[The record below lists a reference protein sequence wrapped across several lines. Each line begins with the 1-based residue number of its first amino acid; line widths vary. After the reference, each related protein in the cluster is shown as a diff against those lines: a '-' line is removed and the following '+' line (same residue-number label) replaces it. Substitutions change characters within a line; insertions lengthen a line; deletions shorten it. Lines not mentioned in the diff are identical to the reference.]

1 MQSERIGPDQ
11 AILSDSVFC
20 AGHTNA
26 LRCSAVVIN
35 FQNNSNMTEFINS
48 DDKRTLLITTAPE
61 LETAIRNVLSELL
74 DEREEKSKD
83 ARISRKEASRRLG
96 KDVTTLIRWEKAHYI
111 TPIYIGKS
119 VYYSEREIIDLE
131 QGRR

>member
-1 MQSERIGPDQ
+1 MTAPWFRTAFVYG
-11 AILSDSVFC
+11 
-20 AGHTNA
+20 GHINA
-26 LRCSAVVIN
+26 RKCSAVVVN
-35 FQNNSNMTEFINS
+35 FKNYSNMTEFINS

-119 VYYSEREIIDLE
+119 VYYSEREIMDLE

>member
-1 MQSERIGPDQ
+1 
-11 AILSDSVFC
+11 
-20 AGHTNA
+20 
-26 LRCSAVVIN
+26 
-35 FQNNSNMTEFINS
+35 MTEFINS

-61 LETAIRNVLSELL
+61 LETAIRNVPSELL

-119 VYYSEREIIDLE
+119 VYYSEREIMDLE